1 MFCVFAA
8 RGAAVDDGARLP
20 RPTVSGGR
28 GYRSN
33 HEDEEDTQSQHA
45 HRRTLQPTQVP
56 SQGCQRH
63 RHCCYGDVYVLI
75 LIGCSCVSAV

>member
-1 MFCVFAA
+1 MFCVFVA

-28 GYRSN
+28 SDSSN
-33 HEDEEDTQSQHA
+33 HEDEEDAQSQHA

-56 SQGCQRH
+56 SQGSHPIVTVARVMCTF
-63 RHCCYGDVYVLI
+63 
-75 LIGCSCVSAV
+75 